1 MDGNPF
7 CVVPREGREG
17 GRGREGPSKLSGGT
31 LCARERG
38 RVTHGGVVRGKNRIF
53 RAAVEP
59 SCGSGRSF
67 ISVFGAAAR
76 VFFCLHADQ
85 CFFVPLLGGGGGGVG
100 GGGKRDEEG
109 KEAKEKGG
117 GRVWASETW

>member
-17 GRGREGPSKLSGGT
+17 GREREGPSKLSGGT

-38 RVTHGGVVRGKNRIF
+38 RVTHGGAVRAKNRIF
-53 RAAVEP
+53 LGGGRAV
-59 SCGSGRSF
+59 
-67 ISVFGAAAR
+67 VWFGAVLHQCVWSRGAC
-76 VFFCLHADQ
+76 FFCLHADQ

-109 KEAKEKGG
+109 KEAEEKGG
-117 GRVWASETW
+117 RAWASETW